1 VQLTQIDW
9 AAERTETA
17 CGNTVLAKNPLEDF
31 QKIGSRKIERPP
43 LPAQEGLDRSAV
55 FFICRRAME
64 LKCVD
69 DERGL
74 IVLLRPEIEQS
85 PAKNQSVSGSD

>member
-1 VQLTQIDW
+1 M
-9 AAERTETA
+9 A
-17 CGNTVLAKNPLEDF
+17 LAKANQF
-31 QKIGSRKIERPP
+31 KSVSRHDLRTARHFRPP